1 MWNSYNANPTGN
13 RVGDC
18 VIRAISTALNQDWHE
33 TYTGVCLQGFEMA
46 DLPSSNAVWSKYLK
60 RKGFDRYTVPNDCPD
75 CYTICDFC
83 NDHPQGVFVV
93 GTGSHAVCV
102 IDGNYFDFWDS
113 GGEIP
118 LYYFEKRKDN

>member
-1 MWNSYNANPTGN
+1 MWNSYNENPNGN

-18 VIRAISTALNQDWHE
+18 VIRAISTALDQDWYE
-33 TYTGVCLQGFEMA
+33 TYTGLCLQGFEMA
-46 DLPSSNAVWSKYLK
+46 DLPSSNAVWSKYLR

-75 CYTICDFC
+75 CYTIHDFC
-83 NDHPQGVFVV
+83 KDHPQGVFVV

-113 GGEIP
+113 GGECP
-118 LYYFEKRKDN
+118 LYYFEKRKDD